1 MLDTPTKE
9 PTQATAN
16 DTLIWQK
23 SLPDY
28 LSADGWS
35 LTYAL
40 RGAVSIDITAQPSDA
55 GYLISQAAPSAS
67 GNYYL
72 QGTVTRDAQRF
83 TIYSGALTLAADI
96 SAATTPYDG
105 RSANRRVLDLID
117 LVISGRASRA
127 DLEYEVNF
135 GGNTT
140 RRFKF
145 MSPID
150 LAKARGIYAQKVWR
164 EENPGKLGPAV
175 NITFGRGSR

>member
-28 LSADGWS
+28 LSTDGWS

-40 RGAVSIDITAQPSDA
+40 RGSVSIDITAQPSDA
-55 GYLISQAAPSAS
+55 GHLVSQAAPAVP

-72 QGTVTRDAQRF
+72 QGTVTKDSQRF
-83 TIYSGALTLAADI
+83 TVYTGALAIAADI

-105 RSANRRVLDLID
+105 RSANKKVLDLID
-117 LVISGRASRA
+117 LAISGRAGRA
-127 DLEYEVNF
+127 DLEYEVDL
-135 GGNTT
+135 GTSR

-145 MSPID
+145 MSPVE
-150 LAKARGIYAQKVWR
+150 LANARGIYALKVWR
-164 EENPGKLGPAV
+164 EENPGKLAPSV
-175 NITFGRGSR
+175 NITFGRGY